1 MTVKELIT
9 ELSKYD
15 ENLEVCM
22 DMDVEV
28 DDYYYSGE
36 YYSTLSNLYLLP
48 NDPYLKNFI
57 ILFGDT
63 RDMYRLRCEYID
75 KLRKEY
81 QSQKIDK
88 L

>member
-28 DDYYYSGE
+28 EDGYYSGE
-36 YYSTLSNLYLLP
+36 YYATL
-48 NDPYLKNFI
+48 NDVQYFPDKPFLKNFL
-57 ILFGDT
+57 ILFGYNYK
-63 RDMYRLRCEYID
+63 MNELYHEYISTIYKTSD
-75 KLRKEY
+75 
-81 QSQKIDK
+81 
-88 L
+88 